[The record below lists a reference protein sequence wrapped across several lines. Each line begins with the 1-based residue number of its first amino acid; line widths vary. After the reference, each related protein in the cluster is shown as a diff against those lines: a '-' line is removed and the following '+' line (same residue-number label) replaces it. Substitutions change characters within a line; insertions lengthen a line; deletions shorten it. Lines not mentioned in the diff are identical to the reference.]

1 MRDQPLHPET
11 PREIALCRMACDEMI
26 ECVRYVV
33 PVTGEWLVVNIKN
46 RRDARFPAPPKTRV
60 PRVLTLD
67 DGSEWTFDGRWWRW
81 SRYPKVE
88 YRGPFKNENGGDN
101 VFTASELRR
110 AADVRENPWT
120 EVEA

>member
-1 MRDQPLHPET
+1 MTDTPLHPET

-46 RRDARFPAPPKTRV
+46 RRDARFPAPPKKRV

-67 DGSEWTFDGRWWRW
+67 DGSEWTWEEAVHGWRN
-81 SRYPKVE
+81 SRAGVLSVHP
-88 YRGPFKNENGGDN
+88 YRSDN
-101 VFTASELRR
+101 RSLTASELRR

-120 EVEA
+120 EEEA

>member
-1 MRDQPLHPET
+1 MTDPPLHPET

-81 SRYPKVE
+81 SRYPTVHE
-88 YRGPFKNENGGDN
+88 LASPYPWWSCPAVTTLSPEPPMPDN
-101 VFTASELRR
+101 RLHSPVTS
-110 AADVRENPWT
+110 P
-120 EVEA
+120 